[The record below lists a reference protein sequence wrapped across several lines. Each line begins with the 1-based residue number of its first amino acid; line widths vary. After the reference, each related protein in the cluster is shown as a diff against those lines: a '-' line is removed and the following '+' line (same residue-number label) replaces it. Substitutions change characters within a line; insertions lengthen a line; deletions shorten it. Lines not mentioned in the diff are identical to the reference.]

1 MPHDGKNGLRELS
14 KPHFLPLSATGS
26 GKLQDSPRT
35 QRSGN
40 KFSISQL
47 VSRQYAVYWVIWL
60 LLCGGF
66 AIRHTTKLL
75 DAAGQQ
81 HYLLASPTDAATT
94 AAAPPAQSMQQHL
107 EQHSSSDAAHGS
119 TTNSRGAGAPV
130 PPTSSTPAGAAA
142 VLASQHSKWP
152 DGYVAVC
159 AVIKDQWP
167 DLRYWIEYHRCALYG
182 SWLACSHANCWT

>member
-1 MPHDGKNGLRELS
+1 MPHDGKTGLRELS
-14 KPHFLPLSATGS
+14 KPQFLPLSANGS

-35 QRSGN
+35 QRSSN
-40 KFSISQL
+40 QFSISQL

-94 AAAPPAQSMQQHL
+94 AAAPPQSMQQHL
-107 EQHSSSDAAHGS
+107 EQHSSRTEGHGS
-119 TTNSRGAGAPV
+119 TTSSKGVGAPA
-130 PPTSSTPAGAAA
+130 PPSSGTPAGTAA

-159 AVIKDQWP
+159 AVVKDQWP
-167 DLRYWIEYHRCALYG
+167 DMRYWIEYHRCEMHVTL
-182 SWLACSHANCWT
+182 SSCSPPGR